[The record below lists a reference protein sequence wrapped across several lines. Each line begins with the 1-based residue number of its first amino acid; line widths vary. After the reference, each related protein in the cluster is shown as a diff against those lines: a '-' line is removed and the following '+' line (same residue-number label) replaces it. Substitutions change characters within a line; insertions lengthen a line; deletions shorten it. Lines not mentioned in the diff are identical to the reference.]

1 MARLEGIWNLVGDEA
16 VEFFRSRSWM
26 SQNEIL
32 LVNYWESL
40 RVALKKKNS
49 DSQSIFSR
57 SQMLLNSYQSQLMMN
72 SGSVRESHSSP
83 KKQTN
88 RIISLYD
95 GHFIL

>member
-40 RVALKKKNS
+40 RVALKKKIVTANLFFPEARCYL
-49 DSQSIFSR
+49 I
-57 SQMLLNSYQSQLMMN
+57 
-72 SGSVRESHSSP
+72 H
-83 KKQTN
+83 T
-88 RIISLYD
+88 SLS
-95 GHFIL
+95 